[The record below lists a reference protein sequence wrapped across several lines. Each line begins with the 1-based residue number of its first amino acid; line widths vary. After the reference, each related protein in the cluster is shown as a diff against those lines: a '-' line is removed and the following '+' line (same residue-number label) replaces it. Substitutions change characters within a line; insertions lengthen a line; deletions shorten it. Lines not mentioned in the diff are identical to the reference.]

1 MEAIGNC
8 SFGGL
13 REIEAGSRSLVEER
27 KSEAVEE
34 RIGQE
39 QLEAIRTE
47 VERTVAEELVGS
59 HMDSTAS

>member
-27 KSEAVEE
+27 KSKAVEA

-39 QLEAIRTE
+39 QPVAIRTE
-47 VERTVAEELVGS
+47 VEHTVAEELVGN
-59 HMDSTAS
+59 HTDSTAS